1 MSNDGFVPDAVASND
16 GFVADSPGP
25 SNAGLY
31 DLGQKISR
39 GLKFINNPGGENAV
53 PRGTNVLEPG
63 GNNLFERMGGATSEY
78 LGRKGVN
85 PYVSAGVGTLI
96 SIANPESW
104 MTPKVGNTRILE
116 PRPSPETSF
125 GVASATKHGIPL
137 TRAEITGSK
146 PSAMGEVGLRSTVTG
161 SMPFENVDRTQ
172 SAALSSAEEA
182 IRRQHGTVEPASSS
196 GMEGKIGLQTEMGAN
211 KAMAEKL
218 YKNIP
223 DLPIE
228 SPNLQEHLR
237 MSVFDADA
245 LGDPKVSKALQQARN
260 LIERPS
266 GQTES
271 TFPQSFGS
279 KTIKKDIPARTEG
292 VGFTKMDIPASS
304 ENVPIESQ
312 YRIGPSIPAKKGP
325 PTFQELNKL
334 RNDLAYQLK
343 KETTWSPITGPQ
355 ISPSGQKILSI
366 KEAID
371 KDVNAF
377 AETNIGK
384 YTEFGSAFQKAKG
397 FYGDYANLKNNKLV
411 RKLGNSPESDMAQ
424 TIFGKGTV
432 ENVRVAKSALGE
444 EGFKAVQDQYF
455 SSLLDQKNIANKLGK
470 LDSDFMQE
478 SLRSEQLQA
487 LREVDAFRK
496 TAKGA
501 ERMAGNTSRT
511 AQTGATIGTG
521 VVLYR
526 ILKGAF
532 TNPVDALLQT
542 AEVLGLPYL
551 ASKAYLATG
560 SGITLPTKMASKAV
574 NPLLLGQNRRNYE

>member
-1 MSNDGFVPDAVASND
+1 MSNDGFVPDTVASND

-25 SNAGLY
+25 TNSGLY

-39 GLKFINNPGGENAV
+39 GLNFINNPGGTNAV
-53 PRGTNVLEPG
+53 PRGTQVLEPG
-63 GNNLFERMGGATSEY
+63 GNSLFERMGGATSEY

-85 PYVSAGVGTLI
+85 PYVSGGVGTLI
-96 SIANPESW
+96 SMANPESW
-104 MTPKVGNTRILE
+104 ITPKVGNTRILE

-161 SMPFENVDRTQ
+161 SVPFEKVNRAQ

-182 IRRQHGTVEPASSS
+182 IRKQHGTVEPPSSS
-196 GMEGKIGLQTEMGAN
+196 GMEAKVGLQTEMGAN

-218 YKNIP
+218 YKSIP

-245 LGDPKVSKALQQARN
+245 LGDPKVSKAMEKVRN

-266 GQTES
+266 GPTELTSPDAMKKGSIYKDLSATQRS
-271 TFPQSFGS
+271 T
-279 KTIKKDIPARTEG
+279 
-292 VGFTKMDIPASS
+292 
-304 ENVPIESQ
+304 
-312 YRIGPSIPAKKGP
+312 YRVGPSSSAKKGP

-377 AETNIGK
+377 AQTNLGK

-411 RKLGNSPESDMAQ
+411 RKLGNIPESDVTQ

-455 SSLLDQKNIANKLGK
+455 SSLLDQKNIGNKLGK

-478 SLRSEQLQA
+478 SLRPEQIQA

-560 SGITLPTKMASKAV
+560 SGITLPTKMASKAI
-574 NPLLLGQNRRNYE
+574 NPLLLGQKRRNYE